1 MKENRSPITSASHWD
16 RVLKKRREWREKRVE
31 RKEKRLQKTTEL
43 LSEEDARK
51 DSPVEEKT
59 VVVNGGTKGG
69 KRLAVGTSEW
79 NLRIYVHTVHVPA
92 ARWRDFPCVLAT
104 FQKLISHVVHRV
116 AYVFQSSCV

>member
-16 RVLKKRREWREKRVE
+16 RVLKKRREWREKRAE

-43 LSEEDARK
+43 LSEEDTRK

-79 NLRIYVHTVHVPA
+79 NLRIYVHTC
-92 ARWRDFPCVLAT
+92 PCCKVEGFSLCLSNLS
-104 FQKLISHVVHRV
+104 KLISHVVHRV